1 MFAKAKGV
9 LIVLCILLF
18 TLTLMGQRPNVRPS
32 QRPVVSTEPVA
43 ALVEAFIVEVNLPAL
58 AKLGV
63 SPIGEE
69 PHAVTVPD
77 ILKCLGTGQA
87 RVIAGAKAASQQ
99 GTTEVQ
105 AKKTT
110 YIMRETSIPVRSDTA
125 TTVQKQKDYS
135 PYESGKRFSVSTG
148 VAPDNAPAT
157 AILVQFSLE
166 ESLFIEK
173 ERAPDV
179 PPDRTL
185 WNWSGSVLL
194 QPGRPEIVAASQD
207 AERAVFLLLTA
218 HPQGQ

>member
-1 MFAKAKGV
+1 MFARAKGV
-9 LIVLCILLF
+9 LIVVCILIF
-18 TLTLMGQRPNVRPS
+18 TLTLMAQRPSVRPG
-32 QRPVVSTEPVA
+32 QPPVVQTQPLA

-87 RVIAGAKAASQQ
+87 RVVAGAKAACQQ
-99 GTTEVQ
+99 GNTEVR
-105 AKKTT
+105 ATKTT
-110 YIMRETSIPVRSDTA
+110 YIVRETSTPGQT
-125 TTVQKQKDYS
+125 QKDYS

-173 ERAPDV
+173 GRASDV
-179 PPDRTL
+179 PPDRAM
-185 WNWSGSVLL
+185 WDWSGSVLL

>member
-1 MFAKAKGV
+1 MFARAKGV
-9 LIVLCILLF
+9 LIVVCVLLF
-18 TLTLMGQRPNVRPS
+18 TLTLLGQRSNVRPG
-32 QRPVVSTEPVA
+32 QRPVVLTEPLA

-87 RVIAGAKAASQQ
+87 RVVAGAKAASQQ
-99 GTTEVQ
+99 GNTEVR
-105 AKKTT
+105 ATKTT
-110 YIMRETSIPVRSDTA
+110 YIVRETSTPG
-125 TTVQKQKDYS
+125 QKDYS

-148 VAPDNAPAT
+148 VAPDNAPAA

-173 ERAPDV
+173 GRTPDV
-179 PPDRTL
+179 PPDRAM
-185 WNWSGSVLL
+185 WNWSGSALL

-207 AERAVFLLLTA
+207 AERAIFLLLTA
-218 HPQGQ
+218 YPQGQ

>member
-1 MFAKAKGV
+1 MFARAKGV
-9 LIVLCILLF
+9 LIVVCILIL
-18 TLTLMGQRPNVRPS
+18 TLTLMAQRPPVRPG
-32 QRPVVSTEPVA
+32 QPPVAQTQSPA

-63 SPIGEE
+63 SPIGED

-99 GTTEVQ
+99 GNTEVQ
-105 AKKTT
+105 ATKTT
-110 YIMRETSIPVRSDTA
+110 YIARETSASGQRL
-125 TTVQKQKDYS
+125 KDYS
-135 PYESGKRFSVSTG
+135 PYDSGRRFSVSTG
-148 VAPDNAPAT
+148 AAPDNAPPT

-166 ESLFIEK
+166 ESVFIEK
-173 ERAPDV
+173 QQAADV
-179 PPDRTL
+179 PPDRTKG
-185 WNWSGSVLL
+185 NWSGSVLL

-207 AERAVFLLLTA
+207 ADKAVFLLLTA